1 MDSVPTIIA
10 RYIDAYNRMNVQ
22 AMLDCLSGDVRFI
35 NRSNGE
41 TTNETHGIE
50 AFRALAEQGV
60 QLFAEREQTIL
71 TEGDTEELPALA
83 AHKEQLAE
91 TLNEL
96 ARQRNE
102 FLYSAGFQPG
112 RAGMDAWLSANKAHH
127 GAVASWN
134 QTISLAERAKN
145 LNLRNGQL
153 IQLRMKYNAQ
163 ALEILLRRENNLDL
177 YGPDGRSSAQGDR
190 RIDDAV

>member
-1 MDSVPTIIA
+1 MDSVPTIVA

-71 TEGDTEELPALA
+71 DCIAIDDRA
-83 AHKEQLAE
+83 AV
-91 TLNEL
+91 
-96 ARQRNE
+96 RIG
-102 FLYSAGFQPG
+102 Y
-112 RAGMDAWLSANKAHH
+112 
-127 GAVASWN
+127 
-134 QTISLAERAKN
+134 RAKVKTD
-145 LNLRNGQL
+145 LPNGWKAGQEVEMTGTSFFM
-153 IQLRMKYNAQ
+153 ISKGKIS
-163 ALEILLRRENNLDL
+163 EV
-177 YGPDGRSSAQGDR
+177 
-190 RIDDAV
+190 IDAS

>member
-1 MDSVPTIIA
+1 MDSVPKIVA

-71 TEGDTEELPALA
+71 DCIAIDDRA
-83 AHKEQLAE
+83 AV
-91 TLNEL
+91 
-96 ARQRNE
+96 RIG
-102 FLYSAGFQPG
+102 Y
-112 RAGMDAWLSANKAHH
+112 
-127 GAVASWN
+127 
-134 QTISLAERAKN
+134 RAKVKTD
-145 LNLRNGQL
+145 LPNGWKAGQEVKMTGTSFFM
-153 IQLRMKYNAQ
+153 ISEGKIS
-163 ALEILLRRENNLDL
+163 EV
-177 YGPDGRSSAQGDR
+177 
-190 RIDDAV
+190 IDAS

>member
-1 MDSVPTIIA
+1 MDSVPTIVA

-71 TEGDTEELPALA
+71 DCIAIDDRA
-83 AHKEQLAE
+83 AV
-91 TLNEL
+91 
-96 ARQRNE
+96 RIG
-102 FLYSAGFQPG
+102 Y
-112 RAGMDAWLSANKAHH
+112 
-127 GAVASWN
+127 
-134 QTISLAERAKN
+134 RAKVKTD
-145 LNLRNGQL
+145 LPNGWKAGQEVEMTGTSFFM
-153 IQLRMKYNAQ
+153 ISEGKIS
-163 ALEILLRRENNLDL
+163 EV
-177 YGPDGRSSAQGDR
+177 
-190 RIDDAV
+190 IDAS

>member
-1 MDSVPTIIA
+1 MDSVPTIVA

-71 TEGDTEELPALA
+71 DCIAIDDRA
-83 AHKEQLAE
+83 AV
-91 TLNEL
+91 
-96 ARQRNE
+96 RIG
-102 FLYSAGFQPG
+102 Y
-112 RAGMDAWLSANKAHH
+112 
-127 GAVASWN
+127 
-134 QTISLAERAKN
+134 RAKVKTD
-145 LNLRNGQL
+145 LPNGWKAGQ
-153 IQLRMKYNAQ
+153 
-163 ALEILLRRENNLDL
+163 EIEMT
-177 YGPDGRSSAQGDR
+177 GTSFFMISKGKISEV
-190 RIDDAV
+190 IDAS

>member
-1 MDSVPTIIA
+1 MDSVPTIVA

-71 TEGDTEELPALA
+71 DCIAIDDRA
-83 AHKEQLAE
+83 AV
-91 TLNEL
+91 
-96 ARQRNE
+96 RIG
-102 FLYSAGFQPG
+102 Y
-112 RAGMDAWLSANKAHH
+112 
-127 GAVASWN
+127 
-134 QTISLAERAKN
+134 RAKVKSD
-145 LNLRNGQL
+145 LPNGWKAGQEVKMTGTSFFM
-153 IQLRMKYNAQ
+153 ISEGKIS
-163 ALEILLRRENNLDL
+163 EV
-177 YGPDGRSSAQGDR
+177 
-190 RIDDAV
+190 IDAS

>member
-1 MDSVPTIIA
+1 MDSVPTIVA

-71 TEGDTEELPALA
+71 DCIAIDDRA
-83 AHKEQLAE
+83 AV
-91 TLNEL
+91 
-96 ARQRNE
+96 RIG
-102 FLYSAGFQPG
+102 Y
-112 RAGMDAWLSANKAHH
+112 
-127 GAVASWN
+127 
-134 QTISLAERAKN
+134 RAKV
-145 LNLRNGQL
+145 
-153 IQLRMKYNAQ
+153 KT
-163 ALEILLRRENNLDL
+163 DL
-177 YGPDGRSSAQGDR
+177 PDGWKAGQEIEMTGTSFFMISEGKISEV
-190 RIDDAV
+190 IDAS

>member
-1 MDSVPTIIA
+1 MDSVPTIVA

-71 TEGDTEELPALA
+71 DCIAIDDRAAVRIGYRAKVKTELPNGW
-83 AHKEQLAE
+83 K
-91 TLNEL
+91 
-96 ARQRNE
+96 
-102 FLYSAGFQPG
+102 AGQEVEMTGTSFFMISEG
-112 RAGMDAWLSANKAHH
+112 KISEVIDAS
-127 GAVASWN
+127 
-134 QTISLAERAKN
+134 
-145 LNLRNGQL
+145 
-153 IQLRMKYNAQ
+153 
-163 ALEILLRRENNLDL
+163 
-177 YGPDGRSSAQGDR
+177 
-190 RIDDAV
+190 

>member
-1 MDSVPTIIA
+1 MDSVPTIVA

-71 TEGDTEELPALA
+71 DCIAIDDRA
-83 AHKEQLAE
+83 AV
-91 TLNEL
+91 
-96 ARQRNE
+96 RIG
-102 FLYSAGFQPG
+102 Y
-112 RAGMDAWLSANKAHH
+112 
-127 GAVASWN
+127 
-134 QTISLAERAKN
+134 RAKVKTD
-145 LNLRNGQL
+145 LPNGWKAGQ
-153 IQLRMKYNAQ
+153 
-163 ALEILLRRENNLDL
+163 EIETT
-177 YGPDGRSSAQGDR
+177 GTSFFVISEGKISEV
-190 RIDDAV
+190 IDAS

>member
-1 MDSVPTIIA
+1 MDSVPTIVA

-71 TEGDTEELPALA
+71 DCIAIDDRA
-83 AHKEQLAE
+83 AV
-91 TLNEL
+91 
-96 ARQRNE
+96 RIG
-102 FLYSAGFQPG
+102 Y
-112 RAGMDAWLSANKAHH
+112 
-127 GAVASWN
+127 
-134 QTISLAERAKN
+134 RAKVKTD
-145 LNLRNGQL
+145 LSNGWKAGQ
-153 IQLRMKYNAQ
+153 
-163 ALEILLRRENNLDL
+163 EIEMT
-177 YGPDGRSSAQGDR
+177 GTSFFMISEGKISEV
-190 RIDDAV
+190 IDAS

>member
-1 MDSVPTIIA
+1 MDSVPTIVA

-71 TEGDTEELPALA
+71 DCIA
-83 AHKEQLAE
+83 
-91 TLNEL
+91 
-96 ARQRNE
+96 
-102 FLYSAGFQPG
+102 
-112 RAGMDAWLSANKAHH
+112 
-127 GAVASWN
+127 
-134 QTISLAERAKN
+134 
-145 LNLRNGQL
+145 
-153 IQLRMKYNAQ
+153 
-163 ALEILLRRENNLDL
+163 
-177 YGPDGRSSAQGDR
+177 
-190 RIDDAV
+190 IDDRAAVRIGYLAKVKTDLPNGWKAGQEVKMTGTSFFMISEGKISEVIDAS

>member
-1 MDSVPTIIA
+1 MDSVPTIVA

-71 TEGDTEELPALA
+71 DCIAIDDRA
-83 AHKEQLAE
+83 AV
-91 TLNEL
+91 
-96 ARQRNE
+96 RIG
-102 FLYSAGFQPG
+102 Y
-112 RAGMDAWLSANKAHH
+112 
-127 GAVASWN
+127 
-134 QTISLAERAKN
+134 RAKVKTD
-145 LNLRNGQL
+145 LPNGPF
-153 IQLRMKYNAQ
+153 A
-163 ALEILLRRENNLDL
+163 A
-177 YGPDGRSSAQGDR
+177 
-190 RIDDAV
+190 

>member
-1 MDSVPTIIA
+1 MDSVPTIVA

-71 TEGDTEELPALA
+71 DCIAIDDRA
-83 AHKEQLAE
+83 AV
-91 TLNEL
+91 
-96 ARQRNE
+96 RIG
-102 FLYSAGFQPG
+102 Y
-112 RAGMDAWLSANKAHH
+112 
-127 GAVASWN
+127 
-134 QTISLAERAKN
+134 RAKVKTDLPN
-145 LNLRNGQL
+145 DWKAGQEVKMTGTSFFM
-153 IQLRMKYNAQ
+153 ISEGKIS
-163 ALEILLRRENNLDL
+163 EV
-177 YGPDGRSSAQGDR
+177 
-190 RIDDAV
+190 IDAS

>member
-1 MDSVPTIIA
+1 MDSVPTIVA

-71 TEGDTEELPALA
+71 DCIA
-83 AHKEQLAE
+83 
-91 TLNEL
+91 
-96 ARQRNE
+96 
-102 FLYSAGFQPG
+102 
-112 RAGMDAWLSANKAHH
+112 
-127 GAVASWN
+127 
-134 QTISLAERAKN
+134 
-145 LNLRNGQL
+145 
-153 IQLRMKYNAQ
+153 
-163 ALEILLRRENNLDL
+163 
-177 YGPDGRSSAQGDR
+177 
-190 RIDDAV
+190 IDDRAAVLIGYRSKVKTDLPNGWKAGQEIEMTGTSFFMISEGKISEVIDAS